1 MKITKRQL
9 RKIIKE
15 ERARISEAAG
25 IEGGIDVTG
34 RQVMD
39 GVYQFLEDHF
49 DYGPVGIGNI
59 YDPEVANML
68 AQSLRQLADRLE
80 DDALGRNPGGS
91 IG

>member
-9 RKIIKE
+9 RRIIKE
-15 ERARISEAAG
+15 EKARISEAG

-34 RQVMD
+34 QQVMD

-49 DYGPVGIGNI
+49 DYGPVGTGNI

-80 DDALGRNPGGS
+80 DDAFGRNPGGS